1 MPDADFCSAVRL
13 PFGSLSRTGDAEQI
27 SWGKLSR
34 LPCTIAE
41 STLRTLMEVDF
52 AVRCPLVRC
61 WRLVFGFCP
70 STRTFAPCFLRTPP
84 RGGSPCIITR
94 PSPPSGWP
102 EDFHLQAAEHAQH
115 TTKPRCGGRLRVILF
130 GRATAISA
138 VSSCVA
144 TLLRFVTRFRFNTH
158 ISNCPAKK
166 SFLQV
171 AVSKARRAAVSPTPP
186 PHFRR
191 RASDT
196 ALRLWGSQGL
206 HFYK

>member
-13 PFGSLSRTGDAEQI
+13 PFGSLRRRGDTKQI

-41 STLRTLMEVDF
+41 STLRTLMEGDF
-52 AVRCPLVRC
+52 AVSCPLVRC

-70 STRTFAPCFLRTPP
+70 STRTFDPCFLRTPP

-115 TTKPRCGGRLRVILF
+115 TTKPPVRRTLRVILF
-130 GRATAISA
+130 GRATAMPLICSR
-138 VSSCVA
+138 VA
-144 TLLRFVTRFRFNTH
+144 RLPQYVTRIRFNTQRA
-158 ISNCPAKK
+158 IALPKK
-166 SFLQV
+166 GFLQT
-171 AVSKARRAAVSPTPP
+171 ALSKARRTTVFGYATFVDAR
-186 PHFRR
+186 FR
-191 RASDT
+191 
-196 ALRLWGSQGL
+196 
-206 HFYK
+206 